1 MTAPTRT
8 SGVDTSITRSEV
20 IDMRRAHDVII
31 IGGGAAGLS
40 AALVLGRAR
49 RRVVVI
55 DAGTPRN
62 APAAH
67 MQGYLSRDGLPPAD
81 LVAFGRAEVTG
92 YGVELVD
99 DTVTAIDMAV
109 TPYDEA
115 APQFTVTVAGGST
128 FVGRQ
133 ILVTTGLIDD
143 LPELPGIRE
152 RWGRDVLHCPYCHGW
167 EVRDRRLGVLGTHA
181 AAGTHAQLI
190 RQWSDDVTFFVHTY
204 DLDHTERAAM
214 EARGIRI
221 VTGEI
226 DRLVI
231 ENDHVTSVRL
241 VDGSLVDL
249 DAVFVRPGTRPRPDG
264 LLARLGCEPIATG
277 FVGVDPAGRTAVPGV
292 WAAGNAVDPR
302 AQVITAAGQG
312 SAVAIGINSELT
324 DDDIRQALRW
334 TTQFGG
340 VANRSEAGA
349 VARRLGLD

>member
-1 MTAPTRT
+1 MGRT
-8 SGVDTSITRSEV
+8 
-20 IDMRRAHDVII
+20 HDVII
-31 IGGGAAGLS
+31 IGGGPAGLS

-67 MQGYLSRDGLPPAD
+67 MQGYLSRDGLPPAE
-81 LVAFGRAEVTG
+81 LVAIGRAEVTS
-92 YGVELVD
+92 YGVELID
-99 DTVTAIDMAV
+99 DTVTAVDMAV
-109 TPYDEA
+109 TNGDEEA
-115 APQFTVTVAGGST
+115 SQFTVTLAGGST
-128 FVGRQ
+128 LIGRRL
-133 ILVTTGLIDD
+133 LVTTGLVDD
-143 LPELPGIRE
+143 LPNLSGIRE

-167 EVRDRRLGVLGTHA
+167 EVRDRRLGVLGTHS

-226 DRLVI
+226 DRLIV
-231 ENDHVTSVRL
+231 EDDHLTSIHL
-241 VDGSLVDL
+241 VDGSLVDV

-264 LLARLGCEPIATG
+264 LLARLGCEPTDTG
-277 FVGVDPAGRTAVPGV
+277 FVGVDPVGRTAVPGV

-312 SAVAIGINSELT
+312 SAAAIGINGELT
-324 DDDIRQALRW
+324 DDDIRQALRR
-334 TTQFGG
+334 TIESPEPGT
-340 VANRSEAGA
+340 S
-349 VARRLGLD
+349 DD